1 MIDLYNRI
9 LPTVCKHQLSKE
21 RSLEMARHA
30 EKYDMKQI
38 IAAIDLSE
46 VKSSQPLEEV
56 QQTVE
61 TFNAELT
68 RQGIKVN
75 VLPGQ
80 LVMYSNQL
88 AHAIKTRSILT
99 LNHSR
104 YLLIDLPD
112 GEVPVDLAEQLYQLQ
127 LLDIV
132 PILSKPERHRFLIEQ
147 PDLIYKLVKQGVLM
161 QVLSSSITGKAGT
174 YIKRTTEQMIGCNLV
189 HFITSDTDR
198 PKVDMTSLHKAL
210 HQIESRYGTETMTM
224 LQQNLKRVINDQEI
238 PALPPERFKRK
249 RYIGLFR

>member
-9 LPTVCKHQLSKE
+9 LPIICNHQLSKD
-21 RSLEMARHA
+21 RALEIARHA
-30 EKYDMKQI
+30 EKNDVNQI
-38 IAAIDLSE
+38 IAAINISE
-46 VKSSQPLEEV
+46 ATSSHPMEEV
-56 QQTVE
+56 QQAVE

-68 RQGIKVN
+68 RKSIKVN
-75 VLPGQ
+75 VLSGQ
-80 LVMYSNQL
+80 LVPYSSQL
-88 AHAIKTRSILT
+88 VNALQTRSILT

-132 PILSKPERHRFLIEQ
+132 PILSKPERNRFLIEQ

-174 YIKRTTEQMIGCNLV
+174 YIKRTTEQMINCNLV